1 MNGSVI
7 RNLSLSSVMLIVA
20 SGCAS
25 PEVAKETVIADTQRP
40 VLIIKPVE
48 YKKEVKPISVP
59 TSTSTAT
66 SKSKSK
72 VIDGKASY
80 YANMF
85 QGRKTANGQIF
96 DQGKLTAAHRTL
108 PFGTKVKVTNIN
120 NHKSVIVTINDR
132 GPFIRGRIIDLSSSA
147 FKAIGNP
154 RTGVLNVTMEILK

>member
-1 MNGSVI
+1 
-7 RNLSLSSVMLIVA
+7 MLIVA

-59 TSTSTAT
+59 TSTSTSTSTAT
-66 SKSKSK
+66 SKSK

-120 NHKSVIVTINDR
+120 NDKSVIVTINDR

>member
-1 MNGSVI
+1 
-7 RNLSLSSVMLIVA
+7 MLIVA

-59 TSTSTAT
+59 TST
-66 SKSKSK
+66 SKSK

>member
-59 TSTSTAT
+59 TAT
-66 SKSKSK
+66 SKSK

>member
-59 TSTSTAT
+59 TSTSTT
-66 SKSKSK
+66 TSKSK

-108 PFGTKVKVTNIN
+108 SFGTKVKVTNIN

>member
-1 MNGSVI
+1 MGMNGSMRRYWGV
-7 RNLSLSSVMLIVA
+7 SVVLFVVA

-25 PEVAKETVIADTQRP
+25 PDVPEETVKIDTQRP
-40 VLIIKPVE
+40 VLIVKPVE
-48 YKKEVKPISVP
+48 YKKDVKPVSVP
-59 TSTSTAT
+59 SS
-66 SKSKSK
+66 SK
-72 VIDGKASY
+72 IIYGKASY

-108 PFGTKVKVTNIN
+108 PFGTKVKVTNIS

-132 GPFIRGRIIDLSSSA
+132 GPFIRGRIIDLSRSA
-147 FKAIGNP
+147 FKTIGNT

>member
-59 TSTSTAT
+59 TSTAT
-66 SKSKSK
+66 SKSK

-120 NHKSVIVTINDR
+120 NDKSVIVTINDR

>member
-1 MNGSVI
+1 
-7 RNLSLSSVMLIVA
+7 MLIVA

-66 SKSKSK
+66 SKSK

>member
-7 RNLSLSSVMLIVA
+7 RNLSLSSVMLIVV
-20 SGCAS
+20 SGCVS
-25 PEVAKETVIADTQRP
+25 PEVAKEIVTADTQRP

-48 YKKEVKPISVP
+48 YKKEVKPILVP
-59 TSTSTAT
+59 TSTAT
-66 SKSKSK
+66 SKSK

>member
-66 SKSKSK
+66 SKSK

-154 RTGVLNVTMEILK
+154 RTGILNVTMEILK

>member
-1 MNGSVI
+1 
-7 RNLSLSSVMLIVA
+7 MLIVV
-20 SGCAS
+20 SGCVS
-25 PEVAKETVIADTQRP
+25 PEVAKEIVTADTQRP

-48 YKKEVKPISVP
+48 YKKEVKPILVP
-59 TSTSTAT
+59 TSTAT
-66 SKSKSK
+66 SKSK

>member
-59 TSTSTAT
+59 TSTST
-66 SKSKSK
+66 SKSK

>member
-59 TSTSTAT
+59 TSMAT
-66 SKSKSK
+66 SKSK

>member
-59 TSTSTAT
+59 TSTTT
-66 SKSKSK
+66 SKSK

>member
-1 MNGSVI
+1 
-7 RNLSLSSVMLIVA
+7 MLIVA

-59 TSTSTAT
+59 TSTAT
-66 SKSKSK
+66 SKSK